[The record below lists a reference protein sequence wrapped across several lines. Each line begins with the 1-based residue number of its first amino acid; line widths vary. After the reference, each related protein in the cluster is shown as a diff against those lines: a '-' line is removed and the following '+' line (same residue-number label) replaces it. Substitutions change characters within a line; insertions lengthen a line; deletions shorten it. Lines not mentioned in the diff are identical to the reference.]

1 MLEADMSGILY
12 ARHRICAGIPWMEFM
27 ALSMDQERAHFLSGY

>member
-1 MLEADMSGILY
+1 MIRVLFVC
-12 ARHRICAGIPWMEFM
+12 HRICAGIPWMEFM